1 MADDPAVAGH
11 AGDRV
16 DTDRRAVDELG
27 SPDTIRQR
35 VDVGD
40 EVQGVAIGIRG
51 ARRSVELSV
60 AGSDEVEQ
68 RIDTTLTGPCGQGFS

>member
-11 AGDRV
+11 AADRV

-27 SPDTIRQR
+27 SPDAIRQR
-35 VDVGD
+35 VDVGN

-51 ARRSVELSV
+51 ARRRVELSV
-60 AGSDEVEQ
+60 AGAHEVEQ
-68 RIDTTLTGPCGQGFS
+68 RIDPTLPGPCGRGFS